1 MVKSIRDSTK
11 KLRLTARGT
20 PRKRP
25 PGPGQPFVVRL
36 QPEQVRQLE
45 AWMLRQ
51 DDEVLSH
58 PEAIRRILAMTLGK
72 AKRK

>member
-1 MVKSIRDSTK
+1 MTKSTRDSTK
-11 KLRLTARGT
+11 NVRLTARGT

-25 PGPGQPFVVRL
+25 PAPGKPFVVRL
-36 QPEQVRQLE
+36 QPDQIRQLE

-51 DDEVLSH
+51 DEVLSH
-58 PEAIRRILAMTLGK
+58 PEAIRRILTTVLGE